1 MFEGIFLAR
10 TEDEQHPPP
19 SPSAAP
25 AKATTETAA
34 PSPTPPPSTTTT
46 TTKAQDGAKQDEGR
60 TDSWTGR
67 QWPSWKKNCK
77 KEEGMKKTLEEGN
90 RIWIRILAF

>member
-34 PSPTPPPSTTTT
+34 PPPTPPPSTTPTT

-67 QWPSWKKNCK
+67 QWPSWKKTVRK
-77 KEEGMKKTLEEGN
+77 KRE
-90 RIWIRILAF
+90 

>member
-19 SPSAAP
+19 SPPP
-25 AKATTETAA
+25 AKATTETA
-34 PSPTPPPSTTTT
+34 PPPQS

-67 QWPSWKKNCK
+67 QWPSWKKC
-77 KEEGMKKTLEEGN
+77 
-90 RIWIRILAF
+90 

>member
-19 SPSAAP
+19 SPPP
-25 AKATTETAA
+25 AKATTETA
-34 PSPTPPPSTTTT
+34 PPPS

-67 QWPSWKKNCK
+67 QWPSWKKC
-77 KEEGMKKTLEEGN
+77 
-90 RIWIRILAF
+90 

>member
-34 PSPTPPPSTTTT
+34 PPPTPPPSTTT

-67 QWPSWKKNCK
+67 QWPSWKKTLRK
-77 KEEGMKKTLEEGN
+77 KRE
-90 RIWIRILAF
+90 